1 MSKKVLSSKR
11 LANPKAQTANQPKAT
26 GGSGTILVRHLP
38 KGFVEQKVRSFFAH
52 FGDIEKVVVGRSKT
66 TARELGHAYVK
77 FSIYEVAEIAASSVN
92 NYPLFDQVLQASV
105 LPRRYKGI
113 PRNAGQVIDT
123 DGKRTTIYT
132 KWLKRQAALANK
144 VVVSESSLKARLA
157 RKLAKVK
164 RAANNL
170 GEATDLKNMYTKTAE
185 LLEKEQRVQQSKKEV
200 EPATPPVV
208 QNLSEKRRPKTPSE
222 KESAIAAATKYAE
235 KMLPG
240 AAKVESANE
249 KVKKVST
256 EEKNAKS
263 QGMKKRQNTGKGNLL
278 VTSSAKRQR
287 K

>member
-11 LANPKAQTANQPKAT
+11 LAKPKAQTANQPKVT

-38 KGFVEQKVRSFFAH
+38 KGFVEQKIRSFFRH

-105 LPRRYKGI
+105 LPKKYKGI
-113 PRNAGQVIDT
+113 PRNAGQLIDA
-123 DGKRTTIYT
+123 DGKQTTIYA

-164 RAANNL
+164 RAANDL

-185 LLEKEQRVQQSKKEV
+185 LLEKEQQESKKEV
-200 EPATPPVV
+200 EPAPAAV
-208 QNLSEKRRPKTPSE
+208 QNLSEKRRPKTTAE
-222 KESAIAAATKYAE
+222 KEAAVAAATKYAK
-235 KMLPG
+235 KMLPEVV
-240 AAKVESANE
+240 KVESANE
-249 KVKKVST
+249 KVKKVRK
-256 EEKNAKS
+256 EEKTTK
-263 QGMKKRQNTGKGNLL
+263 GRGIKKRQNTGKGNLL
-278 VTSSAKRQR
+278 VTSSTKRQR